1 MKDSVLD
8 FVTSASNYSCSI
20 FYHDTNDSGLFRGA
34 ALNFLC
40 GLFFFQDEAE
50 KAGEATLPTG
60 ENGNDSGI
68 SDAGETA
75 EPAKDV
81 FDLTLDKMDGL

>member
-1 MKDSVLD
+1 MAPMTRDCLE
-8 FVTSASNYSCSI
+8 ALHWI
-20 FYHDTNDSGLFRGA
+20 FF
-34 ALNFLC
+34 C
-40 GLFFFQDEAE
+40 GLFFKDEAE
-50 KAGEATLPTG
+50 KAGEATLTTG